1 MLGRNDLK
9 GLTILVT
16 GATGGLGRSAV
27 EYLNEQG
34 INVVATG
41 RNETIGKLLIQKGI
55 TFIPQ
60 DLAQLDEE
68 SADQL
73 LKNIDVIWHCAARSS
88 DWGDYGLFYQ
98 DNVIATHKLAQYALD
113 RGIEVF
119 VHISTPSIYFAY
131 QSLSLVRESY
141 LPKQFV
147 NAYAK
152 TKYLAEQT
160 LTELREKHPQF
171 KYVALRPRAI
181 YGKYDQVLLPKMQQL
196 FKEHNG
202 QLPLPNGGQA
212 IIDITYVKNVCH
224 AMCLATEKLLNGADQ
239 INGRS
244 YNISNGQPIKVADLV
259 YKIFVENLGLACQIK
274 ALPYWLLN
282 CVAILSEWKAHLLKQ
297 TPKFTR
303 YGMGVL
309 NYDVSLDLT
318 AAKQDLHY
326 SPIYTIDEG
335 IQETF
340 EDNCD
345 GKNSSI

>member
-9 GLTILVT
+9 GLTVLVT

-27 EYLNEQG
+27 EYLHEHD

-41 RNETIGKLLIQKGI
+41 RNEIIGQQLTQSGI

-60 DLAQLDEE
+60 DLSLLDKT
-68 SADQL
+68 SADHL

-88 DWGDYGLFYQ
+88 DWGDYELFYQ
-98 DNVIATHKLAQYALD
+98 DNVIATETLAQYALD

-131 QSLSLVRESY
+131 QSLSLVKESY
-141 LPKQFV
+141 LPQQFV

-152 TKYLAEQT
+152 TKYLAEQA
-160 LTELREKHPQF
+160 LAEIYEQHPQF

-202 QLPLPNGGQA
+202 RLPLPNGGQA
-212 IIDITYVKNVCH
+212 SIDITYVKNVCH
-224 AMCLATEKLLNGADQ
+224 AMCLATEKLLSNADQ
-239 INGRS
+239 INGKA
-244 YNISNGQPIKVADLV
+244 YNISNGSPIKVVDLV
-259 YKIFVENLGLACQIK
+259 NKVFVETLGLPCTIK
-274 ALPYWLLN
+274 PLPYWLLN
-282 CVAILSEWKAHLLKQ
+282 FVATLSEWKARQLKQ

-303 YGMGVL
+303 YGIGVL

-318 AAKQDLHY
+318 AAKQDLGY
-326 SPIYTIDEG
+326 APIYTIDSG
-335 IQETF
+335 IKEALK
-340 EDNCD
+340 DC
-345 GKNSSI
+345 